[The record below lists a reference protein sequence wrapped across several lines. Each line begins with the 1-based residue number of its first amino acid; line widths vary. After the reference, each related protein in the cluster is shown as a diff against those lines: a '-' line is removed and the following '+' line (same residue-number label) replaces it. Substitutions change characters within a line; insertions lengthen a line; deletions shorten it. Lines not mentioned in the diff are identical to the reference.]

1 MSDAAPSS
9 DPPGSTGKPG
19 EEGDEGGK
27 PMTFWEHLEELRVRL
42 IRAVAALVVGCII
55 AWEFHG
61 RILSALKIPFAAGWV
76 NAHLPGEPALH
87 QATPAGAFTAYIK
100 LSMIGG
106 AALASPFIF
115 YQLWAFI
122 APGLYAKEKKYVI
135 PFVGLSSILF
145 TAGGWFAWRVA
156 IPISFRFFLGQA
168 ADPGAPI
175 TPTIMVGDYIDFCL
189 QLMLG
194 FGLTFELPMLLL
206 FLSTAGVINYL
217 TLLRY
222 GRWFIFLS
230 FVVSAVLTPPDA
242 ISMLVMAVPMC
253 LLYGVSIGL
262 VYIFGKAPTEAEREA
277 WKKRKDKAED
287 SASSS

>member
-1 MSDAAPSS
+1 MTEPVATPNEAEGG
-9 DPPGSTGKPG
+9 PPAR
-19 EEGDEGGK
+19 EEDEGGK
-27 PMTFWEHLEELRVRL
+27 PMTFWEHLEELRARL
-42 IRAVAALVVGCII
+42 IRALGALFVGCLV

-61 RILSALKIPFAAGWV
+61 RILSALKIPFVAGWLS
-76 NAHLPGEPALH
+76 AKLPGEPALH
-87 QATPAGAFTAYIK
+87 QSTPAGAFTAYIK
-100 LSMIGG
+100 LSLIGG
-106 AALASPFIF
+106 AALASPIIF
-115 YQLWAFI
+115 YQLWAFV
-122 APGLYAKEKKYVI
+122 APGLYAKEKKYVF

-145 TAGGWFAWRVA
+145 VGGGWFAWRVA

-206 FLSTAGVINYL
+206 FLSTAGVLNYL
-217 TLLRY
+217 TLLRF

-230 FVVSAVLTPPDA
+230 FVVSAILTPPDA
-242 ISMLVMAVPMC
+242 ISMLVMAIPMC

-262 VYIFGKAPTEAEREA
+262 VYVFGKPPTEAERAA
-277 WKKRKDKAED
+277 WKNRKQKGAAGEAE
-287 SASSS
+287 S

>member
-1 MSDAAPSS
+1 MSEPPPSS
-9 DPPGSTGKPG
+9 EGKPT
-19 EEGDEGGK
+19 EEEDGGK
-27 PMTFWEHLEELRVRL
+27 PMSFWEHLEELRVRL
-42 IRAVAALVVGCII
+42 IRAVAALFVGCIV

-61 RILSALKIPFAAGWV
+61 RILTALKIPFAAGWV

-100 LSMIGG
+100 LSLIGG
-106 AALASPFIF
+106 AALASPIIF
-115 YQLWAFI
+115 YQLWAFV

-135 PFVGLSSILF
+135 PFVGLSSLLF
-145 TAGGWFAWRVA
+145 VGGGWFAWRVA

-242 ISMLVMAVPMC
+242 ISMLVMAIPMC
-253 LLYGVSIGL
+253 LLYAVSIGL
-262 VYIFGKAPTEAEREA
+262 VYVFGKAPTEAERAA
-277 WKKRKDKAED
+277 WRNRKEKEKGEGAV
-287 SASSS
+287 SSS